1 MNQNKELIT
10 AQKQTIYQR
19 ESLVDKTRI
28 LFMNNK
34 ADTVTK
40 NLKTY
45 EAVEYLTF
53 YKNLRNNPETKNKYN
68 VFSLLTQWAI
78 QKNTDLLL
86 GIVKPYIDFSEEKQ
100 KELIEKYVSEG
111 KTHTVQDTQTDENGN
126 EKMVDMTQVKEEFLP
141 EFQNDYDELQNQLN
155 TLLYQEN
162 ELLFSSI
169 DLDTEI
175 RNCKRDTDLNM
186 DDLEFLNLF
195 NKSNE

>member
-1 MNQNKELIT
+1 
-10 AQKQTIYQR
+10 
-19 ESLVDKTRI
+19 
-28 LFMNNK
+28 MNNK

-45 EAVEYLTF
+45 EAIEYLTF

-162 ELLFSSI
+162 ELPFSSI

>member
-1 MNQNKELIT
+1 M
-10 AQKQTIYQR
+10 
-19 ESLVDKTRI
+19 
-28 LFMNNK
+28 
-34 ADTVTK
+34 
-40 NLKTY
+40 
-45 EAVEYLTF
+45 
-53 YKNLRNNPETKNKYN
+53 
-68 VFSLLTQWAI
+68 
-78 QKNTDLLL
+78 LL
-86 GIVKPYIDFSEEKQ
+86 GIVKPYIDFFEEKQ